1 MCIYLTSRANWI
13 SPRPSRRRFTVAVVD
28 DVTTQTE
35 TALVWMTCVRD
46 GREHAVLELDVAV
59 GTSAGFYR
67 AVCGHLVMPRA
78 VASPCGARCSACLA
92 DLGLRVPIVTES
104 RRARWRA
111 RLRILIKVHRTP
123 ETTAVR

>member
-1 MCIYLTSRANWI
+1 
-13 SPRPSRRRFTVAVVD
+13 VAVVD

-67 AVCGHLVMPRA
+67 AVCGHLVMPGA
-78 VASPCGARCSACLA
+78 LASPCGARCPACLA
-92 DLGLRVPIVTES
+92 DLGLRAPIVAGS
-104 RRARWRA
+104 RRARWCA
-111 RLRILIKVHRTP
+111 GLRMLITGHRP
-123 ETTAVR
+123 SETTAVR